1 VDARS
6 PTGIKR
12 SRGREEHN
20 VVLALVVSFL
30 VIQVGNKTPI
40 LGNYEIF
47 VIHGIPGMIAG

>member
-30 VIQVGNKTPI
+30 VI
-40 LGNYEIF
+40 
-47 VIHGIPGMIAG
+47 MIDESGQGTSQ